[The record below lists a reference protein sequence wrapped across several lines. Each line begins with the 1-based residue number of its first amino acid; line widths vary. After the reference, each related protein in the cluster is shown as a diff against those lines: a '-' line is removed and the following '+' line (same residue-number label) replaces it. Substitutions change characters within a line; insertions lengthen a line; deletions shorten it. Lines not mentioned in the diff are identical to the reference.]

1 MIKRGTAYAT
11 LAEAQR
17 RLQDRGHRV
26 ACIHPDTWSLFVS
39 KQRDQRDQAIA
50 LCSVCPIQVECL
62 AAAEARHEVSRSVIA
77 GQTWFPP
84 RW

>member
-1 MIKRGTAYAT
+1 M
-11 LAEAQR
+11 
-17 RLQDRGHRV
+17 

-39 KQRDQRDQAIA
+39 EQRDQRDQAIA

-77 GQTWFPP
+77 GQTWFPTEVVIHLP
-84 RW
+84 IGDLTSWRASRSRLKGAL